1 MTRAVRAVFVA
12 ALATVVMG
20 ACTTAAQT
28 APAPLPEKL
37 PLGAVVVLDPG
48 HNGGGTPAELN
59 RQVPTG
65 RGGTKACNT
74 SGTSTNTGYSEHAFT
89 FDVAN
94 RVRDLLTLRG
104 VQVIMTRNSDD
115 GVGPCV
121 DERAAIG
128 NRANAA
134 AVVSIHGDGN
144 DSADARGFHVAYSAP
159 PLNDAQGEPS
169 IRLATTLRDAL
180 AGAGFVPSNYVGSN
194 GLNPREDLAGLNLSE
209 RPSALIECANMRD
222 PIEAAILSSPDGR
235 QHYAEVIANGIVAF
249 LG

>member
-1 MTRAVRAVFVA
+1 MFVA

-20 ACTTAAQT
+20 SCTIPAHT
-28 APAPLPEKL
+28 APAKLPEKL
-37 PLGAVVVLDPG
+37 PLGAIVVLDPG
-48 HNGGGTPAELN
+48 HNGGGGDIN
-59 RQVPTG
+59 RQVPNG

-74 SGTSTNTGYSEHAFT
+74 SGTLSNTGYPEHAFT

-94 RVRDLLTLRG
+94 RVRDLLILRG
-104 VQVIMTRNSDD
+104 VQVIMTRDSDD

-144 DSADARGFHVAYSAP
+144 DSPDTRGFHVAYSSP
-159 PLNDAQGEPS
+159 PLNDSQGEPS
-169 IRLATTLRDAL
+169 IRLASTLRDAL

-194 GLNPREDLAGLNLSE
+194 GLNPRDDLAGLNLSE
-209 RPSALIECANMRD
+209 RPAALIECANMRD

-235 QHYAEVIANGIVAF
+235 QRYAEVIANGIVAY

>member
-1 MTRAVRAVFVA
+1 MTRAVRAMFVA
-12 ALATVVMG
+12 VLATVVMG
-20 ACTTAAQT
+20 ACTIPAQT
-28 APAPLPEKL
+28 APAKLPEKL

-48 HNGGGTPAELN
+48 HNGGGTAAELN
-59 RQVPTG
+59 RQVPNG

-74 SGTSTNTGYSEHAFT
+74 SGTSSNTGYPEHEFT

-134 AVVSIHGDGN
+134 AVVSKI
-144 DSADARGFHVAYSAP
+144 
-159 PLNDAQGEPS
+159 QG
-169 IRLATTLRDAL
+169 I
-180 AGAGFVPSNYVGSN
+180 GAGFVPSNYVGSN
-194 GLNPREDLAGLNLSE
+194 GLNPRDDLAGLNLSE
-209 RPSALIECANMRD
+209 RPAALIECANMRD
-222 PIEAAILSSPDGR
+222 PIEAAILSSPEGR
-235 QHYAEVIANGIVAF
+235 QHYAEVITNGIVAF